1 MISKFSVKRPYTVV
15 VGVVLVLILGIVSFT
30 SMKTDLL
37 PDMTLPYAL
46 VMTTYPGA
54 SPEEVETVVTRPVE
68 QAMATISNIENV
80 TSVSSENVSTVI
92 LEFAQSANMD
102 AVTIEMRE
110 SLDQIEGYWDDT
122 IGSPIIMK
130 LNPDMMPVMVAALEA
145 GDMTSAE
152 LTDFVEGKIL
162 PELESIEG
170 VASVTP
176 SGNVEEQVRVVIR
189 QEKIDEVNRQ
199 ITESLDRKFA
209 DAQEEMNKARKG
221 LEEGKEQ
228 LAEGEDALVSGTSS
242 AQGQISSGQAELIKN
257 EVQID
262 SNLQT
267 IATKLQELETSEK
280 LLISQE
286 SALEE
291 GQKQLNAL
299 PGQLEKL
306 NAQEA
311 QLNAAIEMLDQAPG
325 QLSELR
331 QMREAA
337 QAALD
342 ALGAGG
348 QQTPDTGAPE
358 TGTPDTGETGT
369 EGQTEPQTQPGEE
382 GTATE
387 AQPQPAAAEAAPEAQ
402 TQASAR
408 GVALPGRYAGARAV
422 FANASVQETAEASE
436 PVPEMTAATGSAPE
450 TAAAAGPAPETA
462 ASAEPAPETAVT
474 EPAQDTVPATEPAPD
489 AVTGGTEVS
498 TEAATDAAAEGNTE
512 SGQTVPP
519 VPEIPDMNPGQTAQI
534 AELQAAV
541 AQADAGIAA
550 IQAGLLKLGIDESQI
565 ADKKAEL
572 ESAKAE
578 LTKGKEKLEDA
589 VEQIPEKQAEIDKGR
604 EQIASGKAQLEAGRQ
619 QLNTAKAQLEGAKSQ
634 IASGK
639 STVSQAVAELN
650 KQQVSAS
657 IQMATTKVQLET
669 GEKELDAAEEQ
680 LKSQK
685 ETAYDSADLT
695 DIITADMVKGILA
708 AQNFSMPAGYV
719 TEEGISYLVRVGD
732 KFTDPEE
739 LKKLELLDMHMD
751 GVNPVRLEDVADV
764 TVTDNSSEVY
774 AKING
779 NAGILFTMQ
788 KQSGYST
795 GDVSKRIKARFQEIM
810 DEQDGTHI
818 ITLMDQGVYI
828 DMVVSSVLQNMLFG
842 AALAIIV
849 LLLFLKSIRPTIVIA
864 FSIPISIMT
873 ALVLMYFSGIS
884 LNIISLSGLALG
896 IGMLVDN
903 SIVVIENI
911 FRLRNQG
918 MSAKKAAVEGARQVA
933 GAIAASTLT
942 TICVFAPIIFT
953 EGITRQLFVDMG
965 LTIAY
970 SLLASLLIALTLVPM
985 MGAGLL
991 KKTTE
996 KKSRFF
1002 EKLQN
1007 GCGRL
1012 ITLALRFKAVVLLA
1026 AVALL
1031 VVSGVLAVSRGTA
1044 FMPEM
1049 ESTQVSVGIE
1059 LDKEATLE
1067 DTGKMADQVM
1077 ERVLT
1082 IEDVTDIG
1090 VMAGGSGVSMMGG
1103 GSSSDNEATMYVL
1116 LKEDKQLTNDEIT
1129 EAILEKTKDLA
1140 CTVNVQTS
1148 NMDMSALGGSGISVK
1163 IKGRELDKLQEIAA
1177 DVAEIVG
1184 NTEGIENVSD
1194 GVEEKELELRIKV
1207 DKDKAMKY
1215 QLTTAQVY
1223 QFLQTKLADAKSATT
1238 LAADAKD
1245 YSVMVVNG
1253 TDKELTR
1260 EDIKNLTITGKD
1272 TDGKEKEVPL
1282 KEIVTFEDKEG
1293 LTSIRRE
1300 AQTRYLTVTGEI
1312 DKDHNIGLVSAEI
1325 EKDLKNYDVPKG
1337 YSVEMAGEDETINE
1351 AMGEVFKMLGLAVVF
1366 MYLIMVAQFQ
1376 SLLSPFIIMFTIPLA
1391 FTGGLFGLYITDS
1404 PVSVIAMIGF
1414 VMLSGIIVNNGIVL
1428 VDYTNQLRRE
1438 GMEKRAAL
1446 AEAGRTRLRPI
1457 IMTALTTVLG
1467 LSTMAAGMGMGADM
1481 MQPMAIV
1488 TIGGLIYGTIL
1499 TLFVVP
1505 CIYDIFNRKKDM
1517 TEEEI

>member
-80 TSVSSENVSTVI
+80 TSVSSENMSTVI

-110 SLDQIEGYWDDT
+110 SLDQIKGYWDDT

-176 SGNVEEQVRVVIR
+176 SGNVEEQIRVVIR

-209 DAQEEMNKARKG
+209 DAEEEMSEARKG

-228 LAEGEDALVSGTSS
+228 LEEGENALVSGTSS
-242 AQGQISSGQAELIKN
+242 AQGQISTGQAELIKN

-262 SNLQT
+262 SSLQT
-267 IATKLQELETSEK
+267 IAEKLQELETSER
-280 LLISQE
+280 LLTSQE
-286 SALEE
+286 SVLDE
-291 GQKQLNAL
+291 GQKQLDAL
-299 PGQLEKL
+299 TGQLEEL

-311 QLNAAIEMLDQAPG
+311 QLNAAIEMLDQAPD
-325 QLSELR
+325 QLSALR
-331 QMREAA
+331 QARDAA
-337 QAALD
+337 QSALD
-342 ALGAGG
+342 ALGAGSQPQPPETG
-348 QQTPDTGAPE
+348 SPETETGAPE
-358 TGTPDTGETGT
+358 TGSPDAGTGALETGSTDAGAAT
-369 EGQTEPQTQPGEE
+369 EATLQSDS
-382 GTATE
+382 TE
-387 AQPQPAAAEAAPEAQ
+387 AQPQPSSIEVPPQPDSTEAAPEIQQPLTEGTSEAQ
-402 TQASAR
+402 TSSAAGMSMKSGYSGSQSVFVNASAQ
-408 GVALPGRYAGARAV
+408 GADAPGG
-422 FANASVQETAEASE
+422 FS
-436 PVPEMTAATGSAPE
+436 
-450 TAAAAGPAPETA
+450 A
-462 ASAEPAPETAVT
+462 ASAAAMTESPAE
-474 EPAQDTVPATEPAPD
+474 E
-489 AVTGGTEVS
+489 S
-498 TEAATDAAAEGNTE
+498 TEGNTE
-512 SGQTVPP
+512 GNTEKSTEGTQQMPA
-519 VPEIPDMNPGQTAQI
+519 VPEMPDINPGQTADI
-534 AELQAAV
+534 AQLQAQI

-550 IQAGLLKLGIDESQI
+550 IQAGLLEFGIDESQI

-572 ESAKAE
+572 EAARTE
-578 LTKGKEKLEDA
+578 LTKGKEKLAEA
-589 VEQIPEKQAEIDKGR
+589 VEKIPEQQAEIDKGR
-604 EQIASGKAQLEAGRQ
+604 EQIAAGKAQLEAGRQ

-657 IQMATTKVQLET
+657 IQMATTKVKLET

-695 DIITADMVKGILA
+695 DIVTADMVKGILA

-719 TEEGISYLVRVGD
+719 TEEGIDYLVRVGD
-732 KFTDPEE
+732 KLADAEE

-764 TVTDNSSEVY
+764 TVTDNSGEVY

-795 GDVSKRIKARFQEIM
+795 GDVSKRIKTRFQEIM
-810 DEQDGTHI
+810 EEQDNTHI

-842 AALAIIV
+842 AALAVIV

-918 MSAKKAAVEGARQVA
+918 MSARKAAVEGARQVS

-991 KKTTE
+991 KKTAE

-1007 GCGRL
+1007 GCGHL
-1012 ITLALRFKAVVLLA
+1012 ITLALRFKAIVLLA

-1059 LDKEATLE
+1059 LGKEATLE

-1077 ERVLT
+1077 ERILT

-1090 VMAGGSGVSMMGG
+1090 VMAGGSGGSMMG

-1116 LKEDKQLTNDEIT
+1116 LKEDKKLTNDEIT
-1129 EAILEKTKDLA
+1129 EAILEKTEDLA

-1177 DVAEIVG
+1177 DVAAIVG
-1184 NTEGIENVSD
+1184 NTEGVANVSD
-1194 GVEEKELELRIKV
+1194 GVEEKEMELRLKV

-1223 QFLQTKLADAKSATT
+1223 QFLQGKLADARSATT

-1260 EDIKNLTITGKD
+1260 EDIKKLTITGKD
-1272 TDGKEKEVPL
+1272 AGGKEKDVPL
-1282 KEIVTFEDKEG
+1282 SEIVTFEDKEG

-1325 EKDLKNYDVPKG
+1325 EKELKNYDIPKG

-1391 FTGGLFGLYITDS
+1391 FTGGLFGLYITGS

-1457 IMTALTTVLG
+1457 IMTAMTTVLG

-1488 TIGGLIYGTIL
+1488 TIGGLIYGTLL

>member
-15 VGVVLVLILGIVSFT
+15 VGVVLVLILGFVSFT

-37 PDMTLPYAL
+37 PDMTLPYAI

-80 TSVSSENVSTVI
+80 TSVSSENVSTVV

-130 LNPDMMPVMVAALEA
+130 LNPDMMPVMVAAIEA
-145 GDMTSAE
+145 GDMDSAE
-152 LTDFVEGKIL
+152 LSDFVEGKIL

-170 VASVTP
+170 VASVST
-176 SGNVEEQVRVVIR
+176 SGDVEEQVRVVIR
-189 QEKIDEVNRQ
+189 QEKIDEVNAK
-199 ITESLDRKFA
+199 ITEALDQKFE
-209 DAQEEMNKARKG
+209 DAQEEIDKARKD
-221 LEEGKEQ
+221 LEEGKSQ
-228 LAEGEDALVSGTSS
+228 LEEGEDALVSGTSS
-242 AQGQISSGQAELIKN
+242 AQSQISTGQAELIKN

-262 SNLQT
+262 SSLQM
-267 IATKLQELETSEK
+267 IAEKMQELDTSEK
-280 LLISQE
+280 TLNEMETALDKSQE
-286 SALEE
+286 
-291 GQKQLNAL
+291 QLDAL
-299 PGQLEKL
+299 PGQLAAL
-306 NAQEA
+306 NEQEV
-311 QLNAAIEMLDQAPG
+311 QLDSAIEMLTQAPA
-325 QLSELR
+325 QLAALR
-331 QMREAA
+331 QQKAEAES
-337 QAALD
+337 ALE

-348 QQTPDTGAPE
+348 STDTPATDGSQGGDQQSSEVQDNGTNVPEDPQAGPQTEVPRTDVPQTDSGQPLPEAPQTEIMKPLAAQNTAKTSAALASEAGAAWMNADLPASEAPE
-358 TGTPDTGETGT
+358 TSKAAPADGSAAE
-369 EGQTEPQTQPGEE
+369 TEPVN
-382 GTATE
+382 
-387 AQPQPAAAEAAPEAQ
+387 PEA
-402 TQASAR
+402 
-408 GVALPGRYAGARAV
+408 PAV
-422 FANASVQETAEASE
+422 PETF
-436 PVPEMTAATGSAPE
+436 PVPGTDD
-450 TAAAAGPAPETA
+450 
-462 ASAEPAPETAVT
+462 TAVLI
-474 EPAQDTVPATEPAPD
+474 AQY
-489 AVTGGTEVS
+489 
-498 TEAATDAAAEGNTE
+498 
-512 SGQTVPP
+512 Q
-519 VPEIPDMNPGQTAQI
+519 AQI
-534 AELQAAV
+534 

-550 IQAGLLKLGIDESQI
+550 IQAGLLQLGIDESQI
-565 ADKKAEL
+565 EAKTAEL
-572 ESAKAE
+572 TAAKEE
-578 LTKGKEKLEDA
+578 LTKGKEELEKA
-589 VEQIPEKQAEIDKGR
+589 VEKIPEGQAQIDKGR
-604 EQIASGKAQLEAGRQ
+604 EQVSSGRQQLEAGRA
-619 QLNTAKAQLEGAKSQ
+619 QLSAAKSQLEGAKSQ

-639 STVSQAVAELN
+639 VTVEEAVAELN

-657 IQMATTKVQLET
+657 IQMATTKVQLEN

-680 LKSQK
+680 MKSQK
-685 ETAYDSADLT
+685 ESAYKSADLT
-695 DIITADMVKGILA
+695 SIVTVDMVKGILT

-732 KFTDPEE
+732 KVSDVEE
-739 LKKLELLDMHMD
+739 LENLKLLDMHID
-751 GVNPVRLEDVADV
+751 GVNPVRLKDVADV
-764 TVTDNSSEVY
+764 TVTDNSGEVY
-774 AKING
+774 ARING
-779 NAGILFTMQ
+779 NSGILFTMQ

-795 GDVSKRIKARFQEIM
+795 GDVSKRIKERFQDIM
-810 DEQDGTHI
+810 EEQEGTHI

-828 DMVVSSVLQNMLFG
+828 DLVVDSVLQNMLLG

-849 LLLFLKSIRPTIVIA
+849 LLLFLRSIRPTVVIA

-911 FRLRNQG
+911 FRLRNEG
-918 MSAKKAAVEGARQVA
+918 MSAKKAAVEGAKQVA

-942 TICVFAPIIFT
+942 TVCVFAPIVFT

-970 SLLASLLIALTLVPM
+970 SLLASLLVALTVVPM

-996 KKSRFF
+996 KRSRFF
-1002 EKLQN
+1002 EALQN

-1012 ITLALRFKAVVLLA
+1012 ITFSLRHKAVVLLG

-1031 VVSGVLAVSRGTA
+1031 VVSTVLAVSSGTA

-1059 LDKEATLE
+1059 LDKDATLE
-1067 DTGKMADQVM
+1067 ETGEMADQVM
-1077 ERVLT
+1077 ARIRE
-1082 IEDVTDIG
+1082 IGDVTDVG
-1090 VMAGGSGVSMMGG
+1090 AMAGSSGGGLMGG
-1103 GSSSDNEATMYVL
+1103 STSKNEATMYVL
-1116 LKEDKQLTNDEIT
+1116 LKEDKTLTNDEISEEILKRT
-1129 EAILEKTKDLA
+1129 EDLD
-1140 CTVNVQTS
+1140 CTVKVQTS
-1148 NMDMSALGGSGISVK
+1148 NMDMSALGGTGISIKV
-1163 IKGRELDKLQEIAA
+1163 KGRELDQLQELAGKTAA
-1177 DVAEIVG
+1177 AVEKV
-1184 NTEGIENVSD
+1184 EGTQNVSD
-1194 GVEEKELELRIKV
+1194 GVEEKELEMRIQV

-1223 QFLQTKLADAKSATT
+1223 QFLQKKLADAKSATT

-1253 TDKELTR
+1253 SDKELTR
-1260 EDIKNLTITGKD
+1260 EDIKKLTITGKD
-1272 TDGKEKEVPL
+1272 AQGSDVEVPL
-1282 KEIVTFEDKEG
+1282 AEIVTFQEKEG
-1293 LTSIRRE
+1293 MASIRRE
-1300 AQTRYLTVTGEI
+1300 AQTRYLTVTAEI

-1325 EKDLKNYDVPKG
+1325 EKELKGIDVPKG
-1337 YSVEMAGEDETINE
+1337 YSIEMAGEDETIND
-1351 AMGEVFKMLGLAVVF
+1351 AMQEVFKMLGLAIVF

-1391 FTGGLFGLYITDS
+1391 FTGGLFGLYLSGS

-1428 VDYTNQLRRE
+1428 VDYTNQLRRG

-1446 AEAGRTRLRPI
+1446 AEAGKTRLRPI

-1488 TIGGLIYGTIL
+1488 TIGGLIYGTLL

-1505 CIYDIFNRKKDM
+1505 CIYDILNRKKDM